1 MIYSLRALLDKQPVT
16 ISAALFAVLNVFV
29 VAGVVDIDGKT
40 VSAGNTAL
48 VLLLG
53 LFVQSKTTNTAVL
66 QEVADTTEVAAQAAA
81 KETVRALKVTPAQQA
96 SKRRR

>member
-29 VAGVVDIDGKT
+29 VAGVVNIDGKT

-53 LFVQSKTTNTAVL
+53 LFIQSKTANAAVL
-66 QEVADTTEVAAQAAA
+66 TEIADTTDQAAQTAAR
-81 KETVRALKVTPAQQA
+81 ETVKALRPRPLRAPAG
-96 SKRRR
+96 